1 MAHILPGPEA
11 LENRAGADRA
21 LSVLRLLCAL
31 VRTRKKDTMQHL
43 PAPRPPR
50 IALGI
55 DPGTAIV
62 GYAVVMA
69 QGNQLKMLTCDV
81 ITTSSKML
89 LAQRLQCIYEG
100 LSQVIATYK
109 PNEAAME
116 ELFFAK
122 NARTAMTVGHARGVA
137 MLALANGGLS
147 VAEYTPKQVKQAVTG
162 YGGADKNQVG
172 EMVRILLSLKAIPK
186 PDDAADAA
194 AVAICHLN
202 TAPYAHNLMGV

>member
-1 MAHILPGPEA
+1 MGNTLDLSHPQSSRRAPG
-11 LENRAGADRA
+11 
-21 LSVLRLLCAL
+21 
-31 VRTRKKDTMQHL
+31 
-43 PAPRPPR
+43 PR

-62 GYAVVMA
+62 GYAVVA
-69 QGNQLKMLTCDV
+69 AKGSELHMLACDV
-81 ITTSSKML
+81 VTTPAGME
-89 LAQRLQCIYEG
+89 LAQRLQIIYSR
-100 LSQVIATYK
+100 LSEIIALHK
-109 PNEAAME
+109 PQEAAME

-122 NARTAMTVGHARGVA
+122 NARTAMTVGQARGVA

-162 YGGADKNQVG
+162 YGGANKDQVG
-172 EMVRILLSLKAIPK
+172 EMVRILLKLSAVPR

-202 TAPYAHNLMGV
+202 TASYSRGI

>member
-1 MAHILPGPEA
+1 MSDVL
-11 LENRAGADRA
+11 D
-21 LSVLRLLCAL
+21 LS
-31 VRTRKKDTMQHL
+31 HL
-43 PAPRPPR
+43 PTGSR

-62 GYAVVMA
+62 GYAVVAARGDELM
-69 QGNQLKMLTCDV
+69 MLACDV
-81 ITTSSKML
+81 ITTPAKMA
-89 LAQRLQCIYEG
+89 LAQRLQIIYER
-100 LSQVIATYK
+100 LSEIIATYK
-109 PNEAAME
+109 PHDAAME

-122 NARTAMTVGHARGVA
+122 NARTAMTVGQARGVA

-162 YGGADKNQVG
+162 YGSANKDQVG
-172 EMVRILLSLKAIPK
+172 EMVRILLKLPAVPR

-202 TAPYAHNLMGV
+202 TAPYMKSLALQYP

>member
-1 MAHILPGPEA
+1 M
-11 LENRAGADRA
+11 NDSST
-21 LSVLRLLCAL
+21 LS
-31 VRTRKKDTMQHL
+31 QSPH
-43 PAPRPPR
+43 R

-69 QGNQLKMLTCDV
+69 KGSELHMLTCDV
-81 ITTSSKML
+81 ITTPAKMP
-89 LAQRLQCIYEG
+89 LAQRLQIIYEG
-100 LSQVIATYK
+100 LSKIIATHK

-122 NARTAMTVGHARGVA
+122 NARTAMTVGQARGVA

-147 VAEYTPKQVKQAVTG
+147 VAEYTPMQVKQAVTG
-162 YGGADKNQVG
+162 YGGAGKEQVG
-172 EMVRILLSLKAIPK
+172 EMVKILLKLSKVPK

-202 TAPYAHNLMGV
+202 TLPYSQLFTR

>member
-1 MAHILPGPEA
+1 MSDIS
-11 LENRAGADRA
+11 D
-21 LSVLRLLCAL
+21 LSSSS
-31 VRTRKKDTMQHL
+31 T
-43 PAPRPPR
+43 PPYR

-69 QGNQLKMLTCDV
+69 KGSDLQVLTCDV
-81 ITTSSKML
+81 VTTPAKMP
-89 LAQRLQCIYEG
+89 LAQRLQLIYEG
-100 LSQVIATYK
+100 LSAVIATYK

-116 ELFFAK
+116 QLFFAK
-122 NARTAMTVGHARGVA
+122 NARTAMTVGQARGVA

-147 VAEYTPKQVKQAVTG
+147 VAEYTPMQVKQAVTG
-162 YGGADKNQVG
+162 YGSANKEQVG
-172 EMVRILLSLKAIPK
+172 EMVRILLKLAQVPR

-202 TAPYAHNLMGV
+202 TLPYSKLLSNAR

>member
-1 MAHILPGPEA
+1 MMMGTLNNA
-11 LENRAGADRA
+11 
-21 LSVLRLLCAL
+21 SSSS
-31 VRTRKKDTMQHL
+31 
-43 PAPRPPR
+43 APSSGPR

-55 DPGTAIV
+55 DPGTAIL
-62 GYAVVMA
+62 GYAVVAARGSELSMIA
-69 QGNQLKMLTCDV
+69 CDV
-81 ITTSSKML
+81 VTTPAGMP
-89 LAQRLQCIYEG
+89 LAQRLQHIYTR
-100 LSQVIATYK
+100 LSEIVATYK

-122 NARTAMTVGHARGVA
+122 NARTALSVGHARGVA

-162 YGGADKNQVG
+162 YGSAGKEQVG
-172 EMVRILLSLKAIPK
+172 EMVRILLKLKAVPR

-202 TAPYAHNLMGV
+202 TIPYSTALLAQY